1 MKNNYPNS
9 YLNRKTG
16 IRSIFF
22 FSILFF
28 NIFLFQP
35 MNTCFLLLSK
45 KLATILLKIQVSKFQ
60 DGDVLSNDCCNNNSS
75 SGEEHAAADC

>member
-1 MKNNYPNS
+1 MKNNYSNS
-9 YLNRKTG
+9 CLNQKTG
-16 IRSIFF
+16 IRSI

-45 KLATILLKIQVSKFQ
+45 KLAAILLKIQVSKIRRWGRVVQ
-60 DGDVLSNDCCNNNSS
+60 
-75 SGEEHAAADC
+75 